1 MPNEVPARGTIS
13 VLPIC
18 WGFRG
23 RAASAAH
30 RNVCSS
36 SGRVERAGLLSCCR
50 SILKRRRHD
59 IVTTHEHDRPQPTA
73 HLPLPARPDRHASG
87 VGVPGGIRTAAFQ
100 DDFKRPDPR
109 WPLDG
114 TAVFAANG
122 QLIVKPDPGAFLSPT
137 VDGPRFRSATFCL
150 DVQTPA
156 DLNPTDRDG
165 AG

>member
-1 MPNEVPARGTIS
+1 MNTTGLSRLLICLSLLG
-13 VLPIC
+13 PIVTP
-18 WGFRG
+18 
-23 RAASAAH
+23 AASACQA
-30 RNVCSS
+30 
-36 SGRVERAGLLSCCR
+36 
-50 SILKRRRHD
+50 D
-59 IVTTHEHDRPQPTA
+59 P
-73 HLPLPARPDRHASG
+73 
-87 VGVPGGIRTAAFQ
+87 TAAFQ

-137 VDGPRFRSATFCL
+137 VDGPRFRGATFCL